1 VDLVLILKELE
12 GWDGIFMKIR
22 RRLRHDN
29 DEHHIHLNFFLSK
42 VSVYMDT
49 HAHLSTFSWTD
60 NLRLNPLVSIF
71 LTTAAS
77 NSSSGAQRQSSIYH
91 THHQALSKST
101 NTPSPILANML
112 CFTICFHNI
121 HND

>member
-1 VDLVLILKELE
+1 MDLVLSLKELE

-22 RRLRHDN
+22 RRQPRHDN
-29 DEHHIHLNFFLSK
+29 DEHHIHLNFFLLK

-49 HAHLSTFSWTD
+49 YAHLSTFSWTD

-77 NSSSGAQRQSSIYH
+77 TSSSGAQRQSSIY
-91 THHQALSKST
+91 
-101 NTPSPILANML
+101 L
-112 CFTICFHNI
+112 CPPPGSLKI
-121 HND
+121 D